1 MRNMI
6 GKTIRIAGMDI
17 EVIADEGEQCECR
30 NITTREVL
38 FMEKTVIENAVK
50 LGKAEVISASPKR
63 GPGKP

>member
-1 MRNMI
+1 
-6 GKTIRIAGMDI
+6 MDI